1 MCSSDLIMII
11 LIEYGLI
18 GFLMYLILFLLI
30 VGEMRRVKNS
40 ASAFFM
46 VVLFVVVY
54 GLPQNNELTS
64 TTLLL
69 FLFTLVAENRDMLQR
84 INEGARQ
91 RKAFFKYKAGSRVV
105 SLSS

>member
-1 MCSSDLIMII
+1 MII
-11 LIEYGLI
+11 LIEYGLV

-30 VGEMRRVKNS
+30 VGEMRKVKNS
-40 ASAFFM
+40 SSAFFM
-46 VVLFVVVY
+46 VILFVVVY

-69 FLFTLVAENRDMLQR
+69 FMFSLVAENRDMLQR

-91 RKAFFKYKAGSRVV
+91 RKTFFKYKGRSRVV